1 MLKRRLDERSAQLLV
16 VSGAVA
22 GPYSRRKGESPN
34 RGARTMAGKLVEA
47 LRRSGT
53 ISGPY
58 VWKRGRVTKGRA
70 MALREMI
77 CSADDRIRLDPEFL
91 ASVTVD
97 DMFRLNE
104 LADD

>member
-1 MLKRRLDERSAQLLV
+1 VAKLLANFWQK
-16 VSGAVA
+16 S
-22 GPYSRRKGESPN
+22 N
-34 RGARTMAGKLVEA
+34 REARAMVGKMVEA

-58 VWKRGRVTKGRA
+58 VWKRGRITKRRSRV
-70 MALREMI
+70 LREML
-77 CSADDRIRLDPEFL
+77 CSADDRIKLDPEFL

-97 DMFRLNE
+97 DMLRLNE